1 MPPLRSFLAP
11 FIAVF
16 ATACATTTTTSTTTT
31 TTAVGATTSTAT
43 APAAG
48 TRDTAALRRRLQAV
62 LDSARAA
69 GSFPGATAG
78 VALGGGATIGLST
91 GLADTARREAMRPDH
106 LLLAGS
112 VGKTFAAAVAL
123 QLAQEGKLDLDAKVS
138 RYLGQEPWFAAVPN
152 AADVT
157 VRMLMNH
164 TSGIVRYEF
173 GERFLNDLKRDPYR
187 TWTPEARLAYL
198 AGTTPPFAAGQGW
211 DYSDTNYILLGV
223 IIERLTGRAYY
234 DEMRSRLIEPLRLRG
249 VVAADRPEI
258 RGLAQ
263 GYAGPD
269 NFFGGWDAML
279 GADGRLVMNPQMEW
293 TGGGVATT
301 AADLARWARLLYA
314 GPVLGDAIRA
324 QMLAGVPAQLG
335 PNVRYGLGVI
345 LRPTPLGP
353 TYGHSGFFPGYSTDV
368 MYFPDHDV
376 AVAVQVN
383 TSARGRTPRTG
394 AMLVALAR
402 AVVGE

>member
-1 MPPLRSFLAP
+1 MPSPRFPITPLLALL
-11 FIAVF
+11 
-16 ATACATTTTTSTTTT
+16 ATACAVTTTSGTTTT
-31 TTAVGATTSTAT
+31 TTAVGATTTG
-43 APAAG
+43 APPAGAAA
-48 TRDTAALRRRLQAV
+48 RDTAALHRRLQAV

-78 VALGGGATIGLST
+78 VALGDGTTIALAT

-123 QLAQEGKLDLDAKVS
+123 QLVQEGKLDLDAKVS
-138 RYLGQEPWFAAVPN
+138 RYLGGEAWFAAVPN

-173 GERFLNDLKRDPYR
+173 GDRFLSDLKRDPYR

-198 AGTTPPFAAGQGW
+198 AGTAAPFAAGQGW

-223 IIERLTGRAYY
+223 IIERLTGRAFY
-234 DEMRSRLIEPLRLRG
+234 DEMRARLVEPLALRG
-249 VVAADRPEI
+249 VVAADHPEI

-269 NFFGGWDAML
+269 NFFGGWDAMI

-301 AADLARWARLLYA
+301 AADLARWAHHLYA
-314 GPVLGDAIRA
+314 GRVLGEAIRA
-324 QMLAGVPAQLG
+324 QMLAGVPARLG
-335 PNVRYGLGVI
+335 PDVRYGLGVI
-345 LRPTPLGP
+345 LRPTPLGA

-368 MYFPDHDV
+368 MYFPDHGV

-402 AVVGE
+402 AAVGG